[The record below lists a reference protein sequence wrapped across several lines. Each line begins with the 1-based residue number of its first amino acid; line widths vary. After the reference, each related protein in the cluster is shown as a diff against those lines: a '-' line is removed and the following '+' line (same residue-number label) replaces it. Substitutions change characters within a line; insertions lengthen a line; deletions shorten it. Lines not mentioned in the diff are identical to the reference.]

1 MNRHIT
7 SAAASKSSTNDKLE
21 NALSANERFKAY
33 LETVEEKL
41 AYASNEMPA
50 GNIRDKE
57 IYDCWLLIMMAKEN
71 FEQID
76 QRISEANEAYL
87 AERRAA

>member
-1 MNRHIT
+1 MTTHSMPAEAI
-7 SAAASKSSTNDKLE
+7 KSSANDKLE
-21 NALSANERFKAY
+21 NALSANERFKVY

-76 QRISEANEAYL
+76 KRISEANEAYR